1 MITEPFAIG
10 NSWIHKTDPRLK
22 IVFATLY
29 SFIIALSDKFPALV
43 TGLLISIGLVALSG
57 LNIRQVSRRVAVV
70 FGFLLLLWGLLPLT
84 YEGPTLY
91 RLGPLAFTEPGI
103 MISAQIT
110 LKSISILLAFMAL
123 VGTMTFATLGYALDR
138 LHISGKLVHLFL
150 LTYRYIFV
158 IEQEYQRL
166 LRAARMRSFRPGTNL
181 HSYKTYAYIIGML
194 FVRASVRARRVHQAM
209 ICRGFKGRFYC
220 MQEFRSTGCDRI
232 FFTLM
237 ALISTGQ
244 IYLQWIC

>member
-1 MITEPFAIG
+1 MITEPFATG
-10 NSWIHKTDPRLK
+10 NSWIHKTNPGLK

-43 TGLLISIGLVALSG
+43 TGLLISIGMVAIAG
-57 LNIRQVSRRVAVV
+57 LNIRQVSKRLTVV

-84 YEGPTLY
+84 YEGPILY
-91 RLGPLAFTEPGI
+91 RLGPLAFTRLGV
-103 MISAQIT
+103 MLSAQIT
-110 LKSISILLAFMAL
+110 LKSISILMAFMAL

-166 LRAARMRSFRPGTNL
+166 LRAARMRSFCPGTNM

-194 FVRASVRARRVHQAM
+194 FVRASARARRVHQAM

-220 MQEFRSTGCDRI
+220 MQEFRWAGYDRL

-237 ALISTGQ
+237 TLISMGQ

>member
-10 NSWIHKTDPRLK
+10 NSWIHRIDPRLK

-29 SFIIALSDKFPALV
+29 SFIIALSDRFPTLFAGLV
-43 TGLLISIGLVALSG
+43 ISISLAVMAR
-57 LNIRQVSRRVAVV
+57 LNIRRVSGRLAVV
-70 FGFLLLLWGLLPLT
+70 SGFFLLLWIVMPLT
-84 YEGPTLY
+84 YEGPVMY
-91 RLGPLAFTEPGI
+91 RLGPLAFTRPGI
-103 MISAQIT
+103 ILSSKIT

-123 VGTMTFATLGYALDR
+123 VATMTFATLGYALDR

-166 LRAARMRSFRPGTNL
+166 MRAARIRNFCPGTNM

-194 FVRASVRARRVHQAM
+194 FVRASARARRVNQAM
-209 ICRGFKGRFYC
+209 LCRGFKGRFYC
-220 MQEFRSTGCDRI
+220 LREFKSVRCDW
-232 FFTLM
+232 FFLILM
-237 ALISTGQ
+237 ALISTGL
-244 IYLQWIC
+244 IYLQWIY

>member
-10 NSWIHKTDPRLK
+10 NSWIHRIDPRLK

-29 SFIIALSDKFPALV
+29 SFIIALSDRFPTLFAGLV
-43 TGLLISIGLVALSG
+43 ISISLVVMAR
-57 LNIRQVSRRVAVV
+57 LNIRRVSGRLAVV
-70 FGFLLLLWGLLPLT
+70 SGFFLLLWIVMPLT
-84 YEGPTLY
+84 YEGPVMY
-91 RLGPLAFTEPGI
+91 RLGPLAFTRPGI
-103 MISAQIT
+103 ILSSKIT

-123 VGTMTFATLGYALDR
+123 VATMTFATLGYALDR

-166 LRAARMRSFRPGTNL
+166 MRAARIRNFCPGTNM

-194 FVRASVRARRVHQAM
+194 FVRASARARRVHQAM
-209 ICRGFKGRFYC
+209 LCRGFKGRFYC
-220 MQEFRSTGCDRI
+220 LREFKSARCDW
-232 FFTLM
+232 FFLILM
-237 ALISTGQ
+237 ALISTGL
-244 IYLQWIC
+244 IYLQWIY

>member
-1 MITEPFAIG
+1 MITEPFAVG

-22 IVFATLY
+22 IIFATLY
-29 SFIIALSDKFPALV
+29 SFIIALSDKFPALI

-84 YEGPTLY
+84 YEGPALY
-91 RLGPLAFTEPGI
+91 RLGPLDFTRPGI
-103 MISAQIT
+103 MLSALIT

-123 VGTMTFATLGYALDR
+123 VGTMTFATLGHALDR

-166 LRAARMRSFRPGTNL
+166 LRAARMRSFRPGTNM
-181 HSYKTYAYIIGML
+181 HSYRTYAYIIGML
-194 FVRASVRARRVHQAM
+194 FVRASARARRVHQAM

-220 MQEFRSTGCDRI
+220 MQEFSSAGCDRV
-232 FFTLM
+232 FLTLM
-237 ALISTGQ
+237 VLIATGQ
-244 IYLQWIC
+244 IYLQWIY